1 MDEATRLRKALEEHL
16 NSHGYGF
23 QYAVFA
29 EVVRLFDPYSNDGSV
44 GECRSLSF
52 GRSQSRTLSRR
63 HHSSTL
69 PRAILL
75 VGECKRVNP
84 AFSDWCFLRALTKYP
99 VHSPPGYWWRNWP
112 MACPHLNLFAG

>member
-29 EVVRLFDPYSNDGSV
+29 EVVRLSIPTLTMLPF

-52 GRSQSRTLSRR
+52 PVEVNQGHITQTSFFNTAKSRY
-63 HHSSTL
+63 
-69 PRAILL
+69 
-75 VGECKRVNP
+75 C
-84 AFSDWCFLRALTKYP
+84 
-99 VHSPPGYWWRNWP
+99 
-112 MACPHLNLFAG
+112 